1 MHMTVAAPRALRVLI
16 VDDHEDGAEMLAV
29 ALRLDGHDVMVAH
42 DGQTALERCDEG
54 GPELVLLDLH
64 LGGDLDGCEVAR
76 RLRRHRGLSA
86 ACLVAVTGLGSAEDR
101 RRAAE
106 AGFDMF
112 LLKPVDPAELRELA
126 LAIGSA

>member
-1 MHMTVAAPRALRVLI
+1 LRVLI

-29 ALRLDGHDVMVAH
+29 ALRLDGHDVAVAH
-42 DGQTALERCDEG
+42 DGMTALDLCVERAPG
-54 GPELVLLDLH
+54 LVLLDLH
-64 LGGDLDGCEVAR
+64 LGGELDGCEVAR
-76 RLRRHRGLSA
+76 RLRRRGGLSD
-86 ACLVAVTGLGSAEDR
+86 ACLVAVTGLGTAEHR

-126 LAIGSA
+126 LAVGSA

>member
-1 MHMTVAAPRALRVLI
+1 MPAASQHALRVLI

-42 DGQTALERCDEG
+42 DGQTALERCDECR
-54 GPELVLLDLH
+54 PELVLLDLH
-64 LGGDLDGCEVAR
+64 LGGGLDGCEVAR

-86 ACLVAVTGLGSAEDR
+86 ACLVAVTGLGSAEHR

>member
-1 MHMTVAAPRALRVLI
+1 MLMPAARQRTLRVLI

-42 DGQTALERCDEG
+42 DGQTALERCDDG
-54 GPELVLLDLH
+54 RPELVLLDLH
-64 LGGDLDGCEVAR
+64 LGGSLDGCEVAR
-76 RLRRHRGLSA
+76 RLRGHHGLSA
-86 ACLVAVTGLGSAEDR
+86 TCLVAVTGMGSEEYR

-112 LLKPVDPAELRELA
+112 LLKPVDPTELRELA

>member
-1 MHMTVAAPRALRVLI
+1 MHMTVAAPRALRVLV

-29 ALRLDGHDVMVAH
+29 ALRLDGHDVAVAH
-42 DGQTALERCDEG
+42 DGPTALERCHDCP
-54 GPELVLLDLH
+54 PELVLLDLH
-64 LGGDLDGCEVAR
+64 LGGGLDGCEVAR
-76 RLRRHRGLSA
+76 RLRHRGLAA
-86 ACLVAVTGLGSAEDR
+86 ACLVAVTGLGTAEHR

-126 LAIGSA
+126 LAVGSA